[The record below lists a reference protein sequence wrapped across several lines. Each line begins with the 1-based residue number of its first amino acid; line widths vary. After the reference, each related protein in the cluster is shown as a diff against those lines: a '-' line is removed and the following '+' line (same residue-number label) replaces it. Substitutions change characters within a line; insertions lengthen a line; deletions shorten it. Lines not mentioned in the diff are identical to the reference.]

1 MFIQI
6 TFKSTLVLLLGLLC
20 EVHTNCGITI
30 LTSSKSTNKQVF
42 IENKYE
48 NIDIFSL
55 FFIENEKKCN
65 LICYRYRYVPM
76 RWQKYK

>member
-1 MFIQI
+1 
-6 TFKSTLVLLLGLLC
+6 
-20 EVHTNCGITI
+20 

-65 LICYRYRYVPM
+65 LICYRYTYL
-76 RWQKYK
+76 